1 MDINSR
7 LQVMES
13 CMHHLKRSQ
22 VLSDLERSGSLA
34 ADLLDGHA
42 LGGLG
47 QGQTLGWADVEDSQ
61 IGDDLPDAAG
71 TSEGE
76 CALGQDLGVALLI
89 GVFHGDDHLG
99 LLGVGD
105 EVHGAA
111 DALDLTGEH
120 EVSQV
125 TVLADLQ
132 GAEHGE
138 IDAAS
143 ADHTETLVGAE
154 DGGAGVQG
162 DGFLARVDQ
171 IGILFAGLGVGAQ
184 AQDAV
189 LGLEDDFDAFGEVG
203 GGDQGDTD
211 TEVDV
216 HAVLQFLGGTL
227 DDAFATSGSLTR
239 SWTVSRSYT
248 IRC

>member
-1 MDINSR
+1 
-7 LQVMES
+7 
-13 CMHHLKRSQ
+13 MHHLKRSQ
-22 VLSDLERSGSLA
+22 VLSDLEGSGSLA
-34 ADLLDGHA
+34 ADLVDGHA
-42 LGGLG
+42 LSSLG
-47 QGQTLGWADVEDSQ
+47 QGQTLGGADVKDGQ
-61 IGDDLPDAAG
+61 IGDDLPDTAG
-71 TSEGE
+71 TGQRES
-76 CALGQDLGVALLI
+76 ALRQNLGVSFLI
-89 GVFHGDDHLG
+89 GVFHGDDDLG

-120 EVSQV
+120 EVSEV

-171 IGILFAGLGVGAQ
+171 VGILFAGLGVGAQ

-189 LGLEDDFDAFGEVG
+189 LGLQDDFDAFGEVG

-216 HAVLQFLGGTL
+216 HAILQFLGGTL
-227 DDAFATSGSLTR
+227 DDAFATSGSLAG
-239 SWTVSRSYT
+239 SWTVSGSSR
-248 IRC
+248 IGC